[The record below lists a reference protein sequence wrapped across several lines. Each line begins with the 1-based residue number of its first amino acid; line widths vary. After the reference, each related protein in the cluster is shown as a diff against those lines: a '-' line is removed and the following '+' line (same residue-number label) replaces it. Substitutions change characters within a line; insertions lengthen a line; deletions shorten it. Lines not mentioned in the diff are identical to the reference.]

1 MIEARKQW
9 YWMGVTILAVP
20 VFLIL
25 ALLGSPGGDSIMGS
39 QVIVESDELQ
49 KEIPEGKSVGFVISF
64 TNRDPEYKRTIELGY
79 NFTGSAENWMVL
91 WSDEHNEPI
100 NEGTLFTIVS
110 GETLR
115 FNLYVNAPVNSSGDT
130 KFVWIFAHEGPPVAA
145 SRNSTMLPDDTPLIL
160 RVDSVKAY
168 QFLFDIDSISM
179 RGNDLIYQEQSTDFA
194 YQLKSSGALS
204 DDFELEVI
212 GGNLSAEYVSFVP
225 ASGRINGT
233 YDGLEIDDL
242 LVEGHMT
249 IVPDRG
255 LMPGIYSLEI
265 AAFFNQSGLVV
276 RTSEPIILTVP
287 EPELRIVPGSFRILN
302 ESNIKVGAPVIVEIK
317 VVNEGGNVDLD
328 GKFVEEIQLTLEGSG
343 FETQLYFLDSM
354 PYGEEITIQFVIT
367 PQRTGDL
374 EMEITLDS
382 SEDVRE
388 SNEDT
393 NSMSESIEVPSSVKE
408 DGGLIPASGLIA
420 TSAALLSAAF
430 WRRR

>member
-1 MIEARKQW
+1 
-9 YWMGVTILAVP
+9 
-20 VFLIL
+20 
-25 ALLGSPGGDSIMGS
+25 
-39 QVIVESDELQ
+39 
-49 KEIPEGKSVGFVISF
+49 
-64 TNRDPEYKRTIELGY
+64 
-79 NFTGSAENWMVL
+79 
-91 WSDEHNEPI
+91 
-100 NEGTLFTIVS
+100 
-110 GETLR
+110 
-115 FNLYVNAPVNSSGDT
+115 
-130 KFVWIFAHEGPPVAA
+130 
-145 SRNSTMLPDDTPLIL
+145 LIL

-168 QFLFDIDSISM
+168 QFLLDIDSIST
-179 RGNDLIYQEQSTDFA
+179 RGSDLIYQELSTDFA

-212 GGNLSAEYVSFVP
+212 GGDLPAEYVKFVP

-255 LMPGIYSLEI
+255 LIPGIYSLEI

-276 RTSEPIILTVP
+276 KTSEPILLTVP
-287 EPELRIVPGSFRILN
+287 EPELRIVPDSFRILN
-302 ESNIKVGAPVIVEIK
+302 ETNIEVGVPFMVEIK

-328 GKFVEEIQLTLEGSG
+328 GKFIEDIQLTLEGSG
-343 FETQLYFLDSM
+343 FETKLFFLKSM
-354 PYGEEITIQFVIT
+354 PYGEEFTVQFVIT

-393 NSMSESIEVPSSVKE
+393 NSMIESIEVPSSVGE

-420 TSAALLSAAF
+420 ASAALLSAAF